1 MTHQGTV
8 RDAASVHFGSE
19 YGHTCCYH
27 ADVIYMQ
34 TVIVLLLV
42 ILEQIHQIIFTC
54 GLLSI
59 ILNAVLL
66 HFVETFDS
74 YNVIG

>member
-1 MTHQGTV
+1 
-8 RDAASVHFGSE
+8 
-19 YGHTCCYH
+19 
-27 ADVIYMQ
+27 MQ